1 MMWKGVMHVAYPLSL
16 IQPSGV
22 FYVKW
27 LLLSQVWSCD
37 RVSLRTSVQKD
48 MKMFYWEQGV
58 REH

>member
-27 LLLSQVWSCD
+27 LLLSQVWSC
-37 RVSLRTSVQKD
+37 
-48 MKMFYWEQGV
+48 
-58 REH
+58 